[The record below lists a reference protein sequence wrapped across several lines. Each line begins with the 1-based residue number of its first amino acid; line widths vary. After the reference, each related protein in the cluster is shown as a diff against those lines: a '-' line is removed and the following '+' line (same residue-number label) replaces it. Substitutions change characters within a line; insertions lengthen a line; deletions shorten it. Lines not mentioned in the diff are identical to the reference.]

1 MKKGLGRNLN
11 QRIMDNDTVWQ
22 SLEHLSDRHPIADF
36 VRTLS
41 SPLGLAPFEFITH
54 QASSL
59 HNNVPCHVDLSKF
72 SLGAFNVSYSVVFED
87 TTRWLLR
94 IRAPN
99 GLQSPILNSDHG
111 ISQATSRMLQSSID
125 TMRYVK
131 ANSLM
136 PVPEIYF
143 YDTTCN
149 NPIGAS
155 FIVMEFLEGVPIP
168 YSDIDSENIEQ
179 TTKIY
184 KQICLTAYQLLSVRF
199 DQIGGVYMDSSTGVV
214 IGPKFGSDGKA
225 YGPINT
231 TDEYYKTLVNEY
243 WKSAVSSLGANYE
256 VPENWNWKT
265 ATKFEREVFTA
276 YLHLQCLSRLDIS
289 QLNNDFCL
297 QHHDF
302 HLRNFLVDKELNIV
316 GVIDWDESSTIPV
329 LGFDPLSFCPN
340 RKSDR
345 ERCLKYL
352 AEI

>member
-1 MKKGLGRNLN
+1 
-11 QRIMDNDTVWQ
+11 
-22 SLEHLSDRHPIADF
+22 
-36 VRTLS
+36 
-41 SPLGLAPFEFITH
+41 
-54 QASSL
+54 
-59 HNNVPCHVDLSKF
+59 
-72 SLGAFNVSYSVVFED
+72 
-87 TTRWLLR
+87 
-94 IRAPN
+94 
-99 GLQSPILNSDHG
+99 
-111 ISQATSRMLQSSID
+111 
-125 TMRYVK
+125 MRYVK

-265 ATKFEREVFTA
+265 ATQFEREVFTA
-276 YLHLQCLSRLDIS
+276 YLHLQCHSRLDIS
-289 QLNNDFCL
+289 QLNNTFCL

-352 AEI
+352 AEIEIEQPSGTQVLSELYHSKTAEICRLLETSLMPYRIFSAREIFEFLYQVDWEDGEELKKECFKNAIHAAKMRPKQE